1 MKKQAFKESLVDT
14 TFATVINIPI
24 NFVLA
29 YLAVEYAWTPT
40 QITFGFTSIFF
51 IIAVYRKYR
60 VRLYF
65 AARKSDVE

>member
-1 MKKQAFKESLVDT
+1 MKKQAFKESLTDT
-14 TFATVINIPI
+14 TFATFINIPI

-29 YLAVEYAWTPT
+29 LLAVEYAWTAT
-40 QITFGFTSIFF
+40 QITFGFTAIFF

-65 AARKSDVE
+65 AKKETT

>member
-1 MKKQAFKESLVDT
+1 MKKQAFKESLTDT

-65 AARKSDVE
+65 AKKETT